1 MKPMKRLSLAVAV
14 LLAGCGTQSESERMK
29 DACDARV
36 CPSNPPALGID
47 CMPIVPEEWLPVC
60 SASCRT
66 FLHDTCKIEFSD

>member
-1 MKPMKRLSLAVAV
+1 MMRLSFALAV

-36 CPSNPPALGID
+36 CPSDPPRDID
-47 CMPIVPEEWLPVC
+47 CMPIVPEEWLAVC